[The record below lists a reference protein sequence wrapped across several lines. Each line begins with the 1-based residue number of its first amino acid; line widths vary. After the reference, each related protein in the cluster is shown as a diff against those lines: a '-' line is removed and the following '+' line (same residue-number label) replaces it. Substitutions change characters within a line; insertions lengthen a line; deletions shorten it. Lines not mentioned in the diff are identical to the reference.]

1 MKIEAASDILKYFTK
16 IAPHFNMVTEEDLGI
31 FVYDR
36 QQLLIYVPSSKIDL
50 GLKEGDSL
58 REGTIPDRCMKTGKR
73 IVTMVSREKSRVGIP
88 YLSCATPIF
97 TGQEVIGCI
106 ITNQN
111 LDTYNKISDVS
122 KVLTHSSQ
130 DLSASMEEVA
140 AQAQQ
145 LNDTARALDDLGKSL
160 SLDTQKTDAVINY
173 IKGVAEQTNLLG
185 LNAAIEAARAGDLGR
200 GFGVVAD
207 EIRKMA
213 ADSSRSVKEITGA
226 LKNIQQG
233 IDQLSQ
239 RVNQIQV
246 AMEEQAAVVEEVTAA
261 SSSLSTM
268 AVELSDISEKM
279 FTVTE

>member
-1 MKIEAASDILKYFTK
+1 MKIEAQRDILNYFTN
-16 IAPHFNMVTEEDLGI
+16 IAPFFNLVTEEDLGI
-31 FVYDR
+31 FVYNR
-36 QQLLIYVPSSKIDL
+36 EQLLIYVPSSKIDL
-50 GLKEGDSL
+50 GLKAGDSV
-58 REGTIPDRCMKTGKR
+58 REGTIPYRCMKTGKR

-88 YLSCATPIF
+88 YLSCATPIYS
-97 TGQEVIGCI
+97 GQEVIGCVV
-106 ITNQN
+106 TNQN
-111 LDTYNKISDVS
+111 LDTYNKICDVS
-122 KVLTHSSQ
+122 RVLNHSSQ
-130 DLSASMEEVA
+130 DLSSSMEEVA

-145 LNDTARALDDLGKSL
+145 LNDTARALDGLGKSL
-160 SLDTQKTDAVINY
+160 SRDTQKTDEVINY
-173 IKGVAEQTNLLG
+173 IRTVAEQTNLLG

-226 LKNIQQG
+226 LKNIQLG

-239 RVNQIQV
+239 QANQIQT

-268 AVELSDISEKM
+268 AQELSDISEKM